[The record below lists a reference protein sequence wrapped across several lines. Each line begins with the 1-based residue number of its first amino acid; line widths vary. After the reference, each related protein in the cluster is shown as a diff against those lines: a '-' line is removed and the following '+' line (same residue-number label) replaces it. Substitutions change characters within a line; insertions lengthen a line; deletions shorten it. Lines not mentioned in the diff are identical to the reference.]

1 MRHFRYG
8 LVLVVWTA
16 FIHVDAQS
24 RVGFTRSL
32 GKPTLPF
39 AKAKG
44 TRLRGSE
51 GQRAIRILSTLSLR
65 ISVVN
70 MHAGPCASERYKEDL

>member
-1 MRHFRYG
+1 MWHFRYG
-8 LVLVVWTA
+8 LVLVVWPA

-51 GQRAIRILSTLSLR
+51 GQRAIDKGWP
-65 ISVVN
+65 ISPNLTPQRVLVT
-70 MHAGPCASERYKEDL
+70 